1 MLPKLEDSIG
11 TTIEDNPV
19 ITQPQSLFT
28 EVARN
33 LASEIEELPHQGTS
47 QRVLVTSPLP
57 GDGKSSVALTLAAA
71 AASMGRR
78 AIVVDLDLRRPGPSI
93 LRSIQDSSDTP
104 DLIEVLTHSGESRRL
119 IPRPN
124 PMSTMMRPRVQRR
137 SR

>member
-1 MLPKLEDSIG
+1 MRISDWSSDVCSSDLLEEPIPA
-11 TTIEDNPV
+11 TIEDNPV
-19 ITQPQSLFT
+19 TTEPQSLFT
-28 EVARN
+28 DIARN

-93 LRSIQDSSDTP
+93 LRDRKSPRLNSS
-104 DLIEVLTHSGESRRL
+104 H
-119 IPRPN
+119 
-124 PMSTMMRPRVQRR
+124 
-137 SR
+137 